1 MYPAVVTAVTHPVP
15 LSWPHLYGSS
25 QLSGSALSWPRTHF
39 FELRPPSFNH
49 NRAET
54 PDVEGSVILI
64 TVVMVSRQSS
74 QEYEGL
80 PCPLHWEWGRAKRT
94 LSYSRQ
100 QQPAALR
107 AERRIQLGGQAAF
120 MAMDAAGS
128 VFVAW
133 TGRCE

>member
-1 MYPAVVTAVTHPVP
+1 MV
-15 LSWPHLYGSS
+15 
-25 QLSGSALSWPRTHF
+25 
-39 FELRPPSFNH
+39 PPSFLDLPFHGPELTSLSPNLPASST
-49 NRAET
+49 NRAAT
-54 PDVEGSVILI
+54 PDAEGSVILI

-74 QEYEGL
+74 QEHEGL
-80 PCPLHWEWGRAKRT
+80 PFPLHWDQGRAKRT
-94 LSYSRQ
+94 LSYSR

-107 AERRIQLGGQAAF
+107 AERRIQLGGQEAF